1 MALYILVVL
10 MDYHRLLSFP
20 PGTEPSPKNGSP
32 GMDPLTPCPVRPPV
46 DTQVSP
52 GAVGLHEIITMLQKG
67 LQPNH
72 HHPLLVGL
80 GYTMIYPSNGLGV
93 SNGVQCF
100 TGQGT
105 LRGPPLAA
113 PGGASAQ
120 EAVTRRVRRRIRG
133 VSYAQRGGAWWFRHW
148 EQNQLIYGSF
158 VVRTDSWIFLVPF
171 GTLVPPVLFLE

>member
-1 MALYILVVL
+1 
-10 MDYHRLLSFP
+10 MDS
-20 PGTEPSPKNGSP
+20 
-32 GMDPLTPCPVRPPV
+32 
-46 DTQVSP
+46 QVSP
-52 GAVGLHEIITMLQKG
+52 GAVGLHESITMLQKG

-133 VSYAQRGGAWWFRHW
+133 VSYAEGGRGGSDTGSKISSSMVHLLYV
-148 EQNQLIYGSF
+148 LILGSF
-158 VVRTDSWIFLVPF
+158 WFLLEPWSHLFSSWNDALRICQSV
-171 GTLVPPVLFLE
+171 